1 MAANAGQPFNQKGSV
16 MTLEELSNNLTYWFS
31 DGLGKLIEGMFMQ
44 LTIGQA
50 AFTVFV
56 VALLVD
62 LAVRTIKDLFFD

>member
-1 MAANAGQPFNQKGSV
+1 
-16 MTLEELSNNLTYWFS
+16 MTLEELSNNIFYWFEGGLNTLL
-31 DGLGKLIEGMFMQ
+31 DGSIMQ

-56 VALLVD
+56 VAFLVD